1 MKFNCD
7 FTNWNF
13 NLYLKKDFRFN
24 KIEIDISTKKKIFNK
39 LYDSYYRPQIIS
51 KFLNVSRYLVA
62 K

>member
-7 FTNWNF
+7 FTNWDF
-13 NLYLKKDFRFN
+13 NLDLKKDFRFN
-24 KIEIDISTKKKIFNK
+24 RVNIDVSTKKKIFNK

-51 KFLNVSRYLVA
+51 KILNIPRYLVT